1 MSEERGG
8 DASSGQ
14 DGDSGGSPPRPPA
27 RAQGLSGGS
36 LAFRLAA
43 IYVAAFS
50 VSVLLLFAFF
60 YWSTAAYL
68 TRSTHA
74 TIEAEV
80 SGFAERYRNEGLV
93 GLTSLIRQRLS
104 RQPAGTAI
112 YLLAAPDL
120 TPLLGNIDRWPRVV
134 PDEAGWIRFRLGGG
148 DEPDAAPGRW
158 ASAKVFVLSGGFNL
172 LVGRDMQELE
182 GIQSTIARTVAWGLA
197 ITALLALLGG
207 VMMSRSLARRL
218 GSINDSIGRIMAGDL
233 HQRLPSS
240 GSGDEF
246 DQLVVNVNRMLDR
259 IEALMGDVQQVSD
272 SIAHDLRT
280 PLARLRNRLEDLRA
294 RGGGVPLE
302 HEAWRRDVDDAIGEA
317 DALLATFNA
326 LLRIARIEA
335 SARRQR
341 FTDVDLAALL
351 ADVAALYEPLAEERG
366 QHLTLRADA
375 GVDGDQASRV
385 RGDRDL
391 LFQALANL
399 VDNATKYAPAGGRI
413 DLGLGREDGATV
425 VTVSDDGPGIPA
437 AARERVLQRFWRLDD
452 SRSTPGSGL
461 GLSLVDAVVRLHGAT
476 MELADNDPGLRV
488 VLRFPVTSS
497 VSSGAGRR
505 R

>member
-1 MSEERGG
+1 M
-8 DASSGQ
+8 
-14 DGDSGGSPPRPPA
+14 
-27 RAQGLSGGS
+27 
-36 LAFRLAA
+36 AA

-50 VSVLLLFAFF
+50 ASVLLLFAFF
-60 YWSTAAYL
+60 YWSTAGYL

-74 TIEAEV
+74 AIEAEV
-80 SGFAERYRNEGLV
+80 SSFAERYRNEGLG
-93 GLTSLIRQRLS
+93 GLTALIRQRLS

-112 YLLAAPDL
+112 YLLAGPDL
-120 TPLLGNIDRWPRVV
+120 TPLVGNLDRWPRVV
-134 PDEAGWIRFRLGGG
+134 PDADGWIRFRLGGG
-148 DEPDAAPGRW
+148 DEPDATPGRW
-158 ASAKVFVLSGGFNL
+158 ASAKVFVLAGGFNL

-197 ITALLALLGG
+197 ITVLLALLGG
-207 VMMSRSLARRL
+207 GMMSRSLARRL
-218 GSINDSIGRIMAGDL
+218 GSINDSISRIMAGDL

-259 IEALMGDVQQVSD
+259 IEALMADVQQVSD
-272 SIAHDLRT
+272 NIAHDLRT
-280 PLARLRNRLEDLRA
+280 PLARLRNRLEDLRPGNA
-294 RGGGVPLE
+294 GGAPTEL
-302 HEAWRRDVDDAIGEA
+302 EAWRRDVDEAIAEA

-335 SARRQR
+335 SSRRQR
-341 FTDVDLAALL
+341 FTDVELAALL
-351 ADVAALYEPLAEERG
+351 ADVEALYEPLAEQRG
-366 QHLTLRADA
+366 QHLKLRVDA
-375 GVDGDQASRV
+375 GVAANAAPWV

-399 VDNATKYAPAGGRI
+399 VDNAIKYVPAGGRI

-452 SRSTPGSGL
+452 SRTSPGSGL
-461 GLSLVDAVVRLHGAT
+461 GLSLVDAVVRLHGAA
-476 MELADNDPGLRV
+476 MEMADNDPGLRV
-488 VLRFPVTSS
+488 VIRFPETLP
-497 VSSGAGRR
+497 GARARARIASQNSRPDLGQIESI
-505 R
+505 